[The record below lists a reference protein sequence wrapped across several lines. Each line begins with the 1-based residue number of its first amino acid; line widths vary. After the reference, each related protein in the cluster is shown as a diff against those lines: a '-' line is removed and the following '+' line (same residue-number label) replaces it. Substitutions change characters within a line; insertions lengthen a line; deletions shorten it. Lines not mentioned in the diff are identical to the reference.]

1 MTLNA
6 ICYRADIDWRRVHQP
21 ADREIERALQ
31 RARRLNRLNGVTG
44 ALLLFS
50 DHVLQWIEG
59 EPDSIADTLECA
71 TRDRRLTSLEVLAS
85 GPLATRLFPHCWL
98 YFGDH
103 RHDSG
108 QRDHE
113 FARLAALGGRRS
125 LEGVGAALAPVS
137 CVLKSAEI
145 TYAAMLV

>member
-6 ICYRADIDWRRVHQP
+6 ICYRADIDWRRIPQP
-21 ADREIERALQ
+21 ADREIERTLH
-31 RARRLNRLNGVTG
+31 RARHLNRLNGVTS

-59 EPDSIADTLECA
+59 EADSIADTLDCA
-71 TRDRRLTSLEVLAS
+71 TRDRRLTALEVLAR
-85 GPLATRLFPHCWL
+85 GPVASRLFPHCWL

-103 RHDSG
+103 RHNSG
-108 QRDHE
+108 QQEQE
-113 FARLAALGGRRS
+113 FARLAALSGHRS

-137 CVLKSAEI
+137 GVLKSAEF
-145 TYAAMLV
+145 THTAMLV